1 MNSILRCETID
12 YSYGTVSVLK
22 NLEISINSLSI
33 TGIRG
38 ASGSGKTTLL
48 GILSG
53 LLKPQ
58 TGQVFL
64 NEISV
69 YSSYKNIIEARRKI
83 GLVFQNYN
91 LINELTILQNISIVE
106 KLVKKSTFNIQ
117 EVLDKMN
124 ILNLKDRYPG
134 QLSIGQRQRAAVARS
149 LCGNPAIILADEPTG
164 SVDPQNKRDILDLF
178 LFIKK
183 SGIPVIISSHDE
195 TTFEIC
201 DKVFLIEERKLMEV

>member
-1 MNSILRCETID
+1 MNSILRSEGID
-12 YSYGTVSVLK
+12 FSYGAVSVLN

-58 TGQVFL
+58 KGHVFL
-64 NEISV
+64 NDMDI
-69 YSSYKNIIEARRKI
+69 YSSYKNIIEARKKI

-106 KLVKKSTFNIQ
+106 KLVKNSTFNIE

-124 ILNLKDRYPG
+124 ILDLKDRYPS

-149 LCGNPAIILADEPTG
+149 LCGSPEIILADEPTG
-164 SVDPQNKRDILDLF
+164 SVDPQNKKDILELF